1 MKSEYLKSKKFYEI
15 VFICCAFAGIIA
27 WAAGIILS
35 GNSSEQF
42 DIFFLNTQD
51 FFADITNVIGYSA
64 NPGIHTLKRIIL
76 EHLREHIRLSYI

>member
-27 WAAGIILS
+27 WAAGIILF

-51 FFADITNVIGYSA
+51 FFADITNEI
-64 NPGIHTLKRIIL
+64 GIHTLKRIIL
-76 EHLREHIRLSYI
+76 EHLREHIRLLCI